1 MTTFTAADFNAALAE
16 RQISAVYSGAH
27 GCACGCKG
35 KHSSAP
41 RSIAAVLRNMRKA
54 VAAGTAE
61 DIDISDGCYVAVET
75 PTRLLIAY
83 TDGRT
88 AQ

>member
-35 KHSSAP
+35 KHSSTP

-54 VAAGTAE
+54 IDTGAATAIVVE
-61 DIDISDGCYVAVET
+61 KNYVCVKTET
-75 PTRLLIAY
+75 RMLIAY